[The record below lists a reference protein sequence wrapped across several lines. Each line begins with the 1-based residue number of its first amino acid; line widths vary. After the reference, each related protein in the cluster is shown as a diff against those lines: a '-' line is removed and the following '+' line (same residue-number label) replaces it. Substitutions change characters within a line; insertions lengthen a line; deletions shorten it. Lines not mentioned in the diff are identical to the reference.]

1 MRPSLHR
8 WAKNEFTTE
17 NCTEDDVW
25 QIVSAVSF
33 CAIFDS
39 GDWRICALSSTE
51 KWWYQGKDWADL
63 TPLELDST
71 LASDHDVSPPFLEGM
86 LGILSFDGKLHAWMA
101 DHSLA
106 FHRPSKIWYFWGTT
120 AQRQQIREQV
130 REQSREG
137 HPTNSTVQ
145 PEHSTYSAPR
155 HSMPE
160 AVYKDAVQTVIDAI
174 HNGNVYQINLAN
186 EVGPFHIADPLNTWL
201 RLTKENPARH
211 AFFWQSPSEILIGN
225 SPELFLEFTNQDN
238 QGTESTQSTVHSLP
252 IKGTQSNIDNP
263 NAHFTLWDS
272 PKEQAELTMIVDM
285 MRNDLSMVSEF
296 GTVFVEHRRLR
307 RCGDLLHAEQKVVGQ
322 LKPTVSTLQAVHACF
337 PPASVTG
344 APKRAALSYI
354 RALEPVNRH
363 WYTGSFGFMDRR
375 GHSTWN
381 VIIRTLQGVP
391 NGDGSCLATLNI
403 GSGIVYDSDPTAE
416 WEETESKGRAIS
428 RVLEE

>member
-8 WAKNEFTTE
+8 WAKDELLDGNWI
-17 NCTEDDVW
+17 EDHVW
-25 QIVSAVSF
+25 QALSTNDF
-33 CAIFDS
+33 YAIFDS
-39 GDWRICALSSTE
+39 GDWRICALSATQQ
-51 KWWYQGKDWADL
+51 WFYQGDKWANIQPF
-63 TPLELDST
+63 TVDSS
-71 LASDHDVSPPFLEGM
+71 LACEHDHTPPFLEGM
-86 LGILSFDGKLHAWMA
+86 LSIVSFDGRLHAWMS
-101 DHSLA
+101 DHSLT
-106 FHRPSKIWYFWGTT
+106 FHRPSKSWYFWGTPL
-120 AQRQQIREQV
+120 QRQTLLTQIKQDR
-130 REQSREG
+130 RTHCTTLS
-137 HPTNSTVQ
+137 VQ
-145 PEHSTYSAPR
+145 ATPS

-160 AVYKDAVQTVIDAI
+160 AVYKSAVQEVIDAI
-174 HNGNVYQINLAN
+174 HDGNVYQINLAN
-186 EVGPFHIADPLNTWL
+186 AVEPFHIAQPLNTWL
-201 RLTKENPARH
+201 RLTRENPARH

-225 SPELFLEFTNQDN
+225 SPELFLQFTNQ
-238 QGTESTQSTVHSLP
+238 GLVHSLP

-322 LKPTVSTLQAVHACF
+322 LTPSISTLQAVHACF

-354 RALEPVNRH
+354 RDLEPVNRR

-381 VIIRTLQGVP
+381 VIIRTLQGIP
-391 NGDGSCLATLNI
+391 NGDGSCSATLNI
-403 GSGIVYDSDPTAE
+403 GSGIVYDSVPAAE
-416 WEETESKGRAIS
+416 WAETESKGRAIS
-428 RVLEE
+428 RVLDDVQTE